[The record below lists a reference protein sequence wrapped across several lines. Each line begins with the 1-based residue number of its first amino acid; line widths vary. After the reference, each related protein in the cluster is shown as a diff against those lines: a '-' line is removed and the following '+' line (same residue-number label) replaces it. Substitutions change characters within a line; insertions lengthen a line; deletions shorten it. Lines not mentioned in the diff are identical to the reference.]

1 MLHSNNDKLFSGI
14 WFLYRISRICIK
26 LNFSS
31 ICLKIIKLQIIKL
44 FCWKQY
50 PETMNHH
57 NSDASCA
64 RVNEWCCLS
73 LAVVAISQF
82 ESADP
87 STQISRKRVLN
98 NITTTAKVSKI
109 CLHVCY
115 TAFDCCYEL
124 MAENQIILFNFFTSV
139 CVQSWWLTKDSGVVL
154 LISDNFV
161 VTLKFCDSLNS
172 LQSHRKFCALN
183 CITYKVSMQYV
194 WYTTRVLLIEMFL
207 YFLVSYI

>member
-1 MLHSNNDKLFSGI
+1 
-14 WFLYRISRICIK
+14 
-26 LNFSS
+26 
-31 ICLKIIKLQIIKL
+31 
-44 FCWKQY
+44 
-50 PETMNHH
+50 MNHH

-124 MAENQIILFNFFTSV
+124 MSENPIIHFHFILLYVSNLDNWLKIVGLFYLYLTILL
-139 CVQSWWLTKDSGVVL
+139 WLLSFVIL
-154 LISDNFV
+154 LNLSNRIESFV
-161 VTLKFCDSLNS
+161 
-172 LQSHRKFCALN
+172 H
-183 CITYKVSMQYV
+183 
-194 WYTTRVLLIEMFL
+194 
-207 YFLVSYI
+207 

>member
-1 MLHSNNDKLFSGI
+1 MLHYDNDKLFNGI
-14 WFLYRISRICIK
+14 WFFDRIRYLAFV
-26 LNFSS
+26 LNLIFRQFGKS
-31 ICLKIIKLQIIKL
+31 IKLQIKIL

-50 PETMNHH
+50 PKNMNHH

-124 MAENQIILFNFFTSV
+124 MAENQIILFNLSLLYV
-139 CVQSWWLTKDSGVVL
+139 YNLYNWLKIVGL
-154 LISDNFV
+154 F
-161 VTLKFCDSLNS
+161 
-172 LQSHRKFCALN
+172 
-183 CITYKVSMQYV
+183 
-194 WYTTRVLLIEMFL
+194 
-207 YFLVSYI
+207 